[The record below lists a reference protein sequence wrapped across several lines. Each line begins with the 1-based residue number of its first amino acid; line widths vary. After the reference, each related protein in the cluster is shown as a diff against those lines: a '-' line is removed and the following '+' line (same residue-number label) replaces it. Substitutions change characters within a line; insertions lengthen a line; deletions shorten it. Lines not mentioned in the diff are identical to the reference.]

1 MDIASGRDNWRQDR
15 ERESEGGKEGERDR
29 EVDDRGSGLSRSRC
43 GSPARALRRRCRHT
57 KCAPTDSAR
66 SLPAVPCVP
75 PNAQGGMWVVH
86 RTCRL
91 ASHAGEGRAQNQTG
105 RTRQTDTRGSGGER
119 AGADTRRVD
128 TIDAAACH
136 HPPQRERERERG
148 QQRPDPHGQPPP
160 PAAAA
165 AVVVPPRLPGVRNC
179 GVGQTRRG
187 RCRRR
192 LQTDSHTGAGVRG
205 TRGKGGSAD
214 TGDMRRG
221 GAAARRMGRGA
232 HSPCGRLLSCRRG
245 TVLMGV
251 ARADTNITHT

>member
-1 MDIASGRDNWRQDR
+1 
-15 ERESEGGKEGERDR
+15 
-29 EVDDRGSGLSRSRC
+29 
-43 GSPARALRRRCRHT
+43 
-57 KCAPTDSAR
+57 
-66 SLPAVPCVP
+66 
-75 PNAQGGMWVVH
+75 MWVVH

-128 TIDAAACH
+128 TIDATACH

-148 QQRPDPHGQPPP
+148 QQRPDPHGQPTAPDGGGCCRSTA
-160 PAAAA
+160 PARRQELCVW
-165 AVVVPPRLPGVRNC
+165 AV
-179 GVGQTRRG
+179 RRG
-187 RCRRR
+187 CCRRR

-221 GAAARRMGRGA
+221 GAAHGKG
-232 HSPCGRLLSCRRG
+232 HSPCGRPLSCRRG
-245 TVLMGV
+245 TVFMDA
-251 ARADTNITHT
+251 ARADTDITRASSRHTRTCVESTPKGFPRAEAGVFSAWYTGRCCRTRC